1 MGYLGIVKSRFSRI
15 TTRFSAPDGINGRDN
30 RSRQLEEPSGESR
43 LILALLADRLHALLA
58 LMADLPPDVLRIS
71 GIVSAGLGLL
81 FVWLL
86 RA

>member
-1 MGYLGIVKSRFSRI
+1 M
-15 TTRFSAPDGINGRDN
+15 
-30 RSRQLEEPSGESR
+30 
-43 LILALLADRLHALLA
+43 LALLADRLYALLA
-58 LMADLPPDVLRIS
+58 LLADLPPDVPRIA

>member
-1 MGYLGIVKSRFSRI
+1 MTDLLTALALVLVIEGL
-15 TTRFSAPDGINGRDN
+15 A
-30 RSRQLEEPSGESR
+30 
-43 LILALLADRLHALLA
+43 LALLADRLHAVLA
-58 LMADLPPDVLRIS
+58 LIADLPPEVLRIA

>member
-1 MGYLGIVKSRFSRI
+1 MTDLWTALALVLV
-15 TTRFSAPDGINGRDN
+15 
-30 RSRQLEEPSGESR
+30 LEG
-43 LILALLADRLHALLA
+43 LALALLADRLHALLA
-58 LMADLPPDVLRIS
+58 LMADLPPEVLRIS